1 MKNTNAKTNRLKDF
15 LNHVSGWVAAVIF
28 ISIGIVFIVRA
39 DLVSSVII
47 YAAAVICA
55 ALGVVSLISYF
66 RKRPAMHSG
75 NRTFAYGLA
84 LLTIGASAALN
95 PDTMAGISLTILGV
109 ALAAVGYVWLQ
120 DALDARHA
128 GVEKW
133 WIYMIAALLSLLFA
147 VLYFYSPIT
156 EKGRGLI
163 LLFEGICSLV
173 LLIMRKSIDK
183 TAEVERGEAPKTKA
197 AKMEKAEEAKDEEPK
212 IEKAL
217 EAKDEEPKIE
227 KAEEAK
233 AEEPQADE

>member
-47 YAAAVICA
+47 YAAAAICA

-75 NRTFAYGLA
+75 NPA
-84 LLTIGASAALN
+84 L
-95 PDTMAGISLTILGV
+95 V
-109 ALAAVGYVWLQ
+109 
-120 DALDARHA
+120 
-128 GVEKW
+128 
-133 WIYMIAALLSLLFA
+133 SLLFA

-212 IEKAL
+212 IEKA
-217 EAKDEEPKIE
+217 
-227 KAEEAK
+227 EEAK
-233 AEEPQADE
+233 AEEPKADE

>member
-1 MKNTNAKTNRLKDF
+1 MDLLTVGIIGFFRCLIVIVEFLIEDRLRQ
-15 LNHVSGWVAAVIF
+15 AAVY
-28 ISIGIVFIVRA
+28 VKA
-39 DLVSSVII
+39 LDVI
-47 YAAAVICA
+47 
-55 ALGVVSLISYF
+55 
-66 RKRPAMHSG
+66 
-75 NRTFAYGLA
+75 
-84 LLTIGASAALN
+84 
-95 PDTMAGISLTILGV
+95 ILGV

-212 IEKAL
+212 IEKA
-217 EAKDEEPKIE
+217 
-227 KAEEAK
+227 EEAK
-233 AEEPQADE
+233 AEEPKADE